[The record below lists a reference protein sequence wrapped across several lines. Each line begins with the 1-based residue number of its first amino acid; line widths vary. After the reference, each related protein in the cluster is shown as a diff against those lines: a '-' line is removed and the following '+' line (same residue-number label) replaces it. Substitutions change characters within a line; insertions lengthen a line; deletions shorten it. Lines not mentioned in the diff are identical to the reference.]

1 MNELTLGN
9 GLTSIGASAFNGCS
23 SLSSVLIPT
32 SVTSIGDNAF
42 NNCTSLEEL
51 DFNAI
56 ECAHFR
62 TYNWRT
68 NSDGSWRDLDT
79 RYLPF
84 VNCPISIVRTGNEV
98 KRIPN
103 YFLYGCKTLKSVNI
117 SSSVEEIGTITFA
130 NCDSI
135 ESITVGAQNT
145 VFDSRSN
152 CNAIISTAN
161 NTLIAGCKNTIIP
174 NNIDTI
180 APFAFWK
187 CVNLKNIKLPN
198 SVKSIGFEAF
208 RHCNSLDTVILG
220 KNIDEMGIFAF
231 DCSSLDAIYNARPR
245 PASINLNVF
254 NSVNKDECYL
264 YVPEGFETVYWA
276 NTTWNVFKNIET
288 WNPDANVPAGDANE
302 DGSINVM
309 DYITTASFILERDP
323 QPFNFDAADI
333 DHNGTI
339 NVVDLVSVASIAL
352 NYEGAP
358 LLAPSIGVD
367 TQASIAMNAA
377 VTTDG
382 QQHMVSINL
391 DNNIDLT
398 ALQMDLNLPD
408 GVELVDV
415 ELTSRASTSH
425 SVDMEQLE
433 NGAYR
438 ILASSSASK
447 SFKGNSGAVLTLTLA
462 GETSGTI
469 NLSEILVATPMA
481 QGYRLSDITLELGTT
496 GVEVIDTS
504 DFRIG
509 SDNSN
514 IIIDSPSA
522 GVAQII
528 LPNGMSTN
536 VAVNAGHNCFQ
547 SPTSGLVIV
556 KFGGKVVKLYFK

>member
-1 MNELTLGN
+1 M
-9 GLTSIGASAFNGCS
+9 
-23 SLSSVLIPT
+23 
-32 SVTSIGDNAF
+32 
-42 NNCTSLEEL
+42 
-51 DFNAI
+51 
-56 ECAHFR
+56 
-62 TYNWRT
+62 
-68 NSDGSWRDLDT
+68 
-79 RYLPF
+79 
-84 VNCPISIVRTGNEV
+84 
-98 KRIPN
+98 
-103 YFLYGCKTLKSVNI
+103 
-117 SSSVEEIGTITFA
+117 
-130 NCDSI
+130 
-135 ESITVGAQNT
+135 
-145 VFDSRSN
+145 FDSRSN
-152 CNAIISTAN
+152 CNAIISTVN

-187 CVNLKNIKLPN
+187 CANLKNIKLPN

-254 NSVNKDECYL
+254 NSVNKDDCYL

-352 NYEGAP
+352 NYEGTP
-358 LLAPSIGVD
+358 LLAPANSDV
-367 TQASIAMNAA
+367 TQAYINMYATF
-377 VTTDG
+377 TTYG
-382 QQHMVSINL
+382 HQHVVSFNL
-391 DNNIDLT
+391 DNNIDLS
-398 ALQMDLNLPD
+398 ALQMDLNLPA

-425 SVDMEQLE
+425 NVDMEHLE

-447 SFKGNSGAVLTLTLA
+447 SFKDNSGAVLTLALT
-462 GETSGTI
+462 GESGTI

-522 GVAQII
+522 GIAQII